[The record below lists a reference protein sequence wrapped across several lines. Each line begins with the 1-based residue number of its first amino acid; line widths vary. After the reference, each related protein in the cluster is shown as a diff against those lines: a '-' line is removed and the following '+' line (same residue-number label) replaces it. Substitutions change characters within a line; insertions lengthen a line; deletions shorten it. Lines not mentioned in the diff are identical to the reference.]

1 MTLWNGSLASSLRNV
16 HRLKEQWTSTGK
28 ILLSAR
34 RNALIVSLGTLQTH
48 FWKIN
53 ALGIIRIVEA
63 RRMVLEHT
71 LRKVFVL
78 GGRKMEN
85 VLMETHVLGL
95 VITLP
100 RTKALSLVAN
110 VVTNKRKKRKNIKI
124 EDLVE
129 TPPKVLEVPI
139 GLVVVV
145 EVRKVVAPRSDLSLL
160 RIKGVAL
167 LLRIGE
173 VVHLHLKVPKAEK
186 DLGERVPQVS
196 QMLNL
201 VCDMLGQVA
210 MIRIA
215 SFGIRPHVG
224 TGGRIGVKEEM
235 HVFFPIVS

>member
-1 MTLWNGSLASSLRNV
+1 MRNV
-16 HRLKEQWTSTGK
+16 HRLKEQWTSTGR

-53 ALGIIRIVEA
+53 ALGIIRTVEA

-71 LRKVFVL
+71 RRKVFVL

-95 VITLP
+95 VITLL

-129 TPPKVLEVPI
+129 TPPKVLGDPI
-139 GLVVVV
+139 GLVEVV

-160 RIKGVAL
+160 TKGVAL
-167 LLRIGE
+167 LLRTGE
-173 VVHLHLKVPKAEK
+173 VVRPHLKVPKAEK

-210 MIRIA
+210 TIRIA